1 METCK
6 ICSKE
11 LKNLKDLSTHLNFTH
26 KISSKDYYDLYLIK
40 LDEGQCSVCGGVTT
54 YRGLGIGYLK
64 TCSLECKSLDKDYR
78 KKRSDLRKGKK
89 QSTETIKKRIE
100 NTNQEKKE
108 LNRKK
113 TMLNKYGVDNPT
125 KLYGVKTKISEK
137 LTGIKRFRTDE
148 WQKNIIES
156 KRKNGTLKHSNETKI
171 KLKDKLNEYYQLNLD
186 REKYIPTSTNLNHFC
201 GWYNGLYFRSSLELS
216 FLVQNK
222 DKIFTTCEKNKYKVI
237 YEKDNKQKSYYP
249 DFTDGVF
256 FYEIKPSSLVNFK
269 DNQLKIKRGVEIYG
283 DKFKV
288 ITEKECPYIE
298 KIKIF
303 ELIESGI
310 VVVKEKTLKKLKNYK
325 Y

>member
-6 ICSKE
+6 ICGKE
-11 LKNLKDLSTHLNFTH
+11 FKNLKDLSTHLNFTH

-40 LDEGQCSVCGGVTT
+40 LDEGQCSVCSGETT
-54 YRGLGIGYLK
+54 YRGLGVGYLK

-89 QSTETIKKRIE
+89 QNAETIKKRIE

-125 KLYGVKTKISEK
+125 KLNEIKTKISIGNK
-137 LTGIKRFRTDE
+137 GKIVDRDE
-148 WQKNIIES
+148 EWTNKIIDS
-156 KRKNGTLKHSNETKI
+156 KRKNGTLKHSDETKSKI
-171 KLKDKLNEYYQLNLD
+171 GVSLNKYHSLNFD
-186 REKYIPTSTNLNHFC
+186 REKYISNSSNVKHFS

-222 DKIFTTCEKNKYKVI
+222 DRSFTTCEKNNYKII
-237 YEKDNKQKSYYP
+237 YNKNDKQKSYYP

-256 FYEIKPSSLVNFK
+256 IYEIKPSSLVNFK
-269 DNQLKIKRGVEIYG
+269 DNQLKIKRGFEIYG

-303 ELIESGI
+303 ELIEIGV
-310 VVVKEKTLKKLKNYK
+310 VVVKEKSLEKLKNYK
-325 Y
+325 H